1 MKRINNFSKYNLIA
15 ESIIYFSDDF
25 NSMLNS
31 IRDEANY
38 NKDYDVSYLANFLQA
53 ICGMNYNLSQNYVDV
68 AGNGLNILW
77 IIELTMMMFKLTMII

>member
-53 ICGMNYNLSQNYVDV
+53 ICRIAIAWNFNQHSAVLGGKCQAPGVQTAVRPGDL
-68 AGNGLNILW
+68 L
-77 IIELTMMMFKLTMII
+77 